1 MLPLVMVGA
10 GAPPGAASRPGT
22 RDLPAN
28 VDPWRAA
35 VDTQE
40 ADCRGSERVAARR
53 LAQRRAGQDGGAL
66 RASDEGW
73 EERYGRCPFAPHV
86 GTLGLMEAWGRAE
99 TLPYGFEA
107 DGLDEFVATR
117 TRKRR
122 RLMAWSARVRAEFTR
137 RGVPAPAP
145 VFLVWAGA
153 SLAVTDI
160 KGATRILHE
169 GVEAGAVG
177 AADTRWLHAVA
188 SLITLRHAEG
198 LEALGAPVLGSD
210 RTGSAANT
218 RTVYLRAVF
227 LDRLGDRDGAAAA
240 MRAAQTAD
248 KDLRALRGLVRALP
262 AHEALYVRALSRQ
275 FSGRGEALTL
285 RLWAAYLSRPEPEA
299 PERALA
305 ERHRNSLAPR
315 PASPR

>member
-1 MLPLVMVGA
+1 MVASWMLSLLLVGA
-10 GAPPGAASRPGT
+10 GAPLGAADDPGE
-22 RDLPAN
+22 REFPAN
-28 VDPWRAA
+28 ADPWRTA
-35 VDTQE
+35 VDAQE
-40 ADCRGSERVAARR
+40 ADCRGSERVATRR
-53 LAQRRAGQDGGAL
+53 LAQHGGASRAGDA
-66 RASDEGW
+66 GW

-86 GTLGLMEAWGRAE
+86 GTLALMEAWGRAE

-107 DGLDEFVATR
+107 DGLDDFVAAR
-117 TRKRR
+117 TGKRR
-122 RLMAWSARVRAEFTR
+122 RLMTWSARVRTEFAR

-153 SLAVTDI
+153 ALAVTDI
-160 KGATRILHE
+160 EGAARILRE
-169 GVEAGAVG
+169 GIEAGAVG
-177 AADTRWLHAVA
+177 AVDARWLRGVV
-188 SLITLRHAEG
+188 SLIMLRHAEG
-198 LEALGAPVLGSD
+198 LETLGAAVSGSD
-210 RTGSAANT
+210 RHGSAGKT
-218 RTVYLRAVF
+218 RAVYLRAVF

-240 MRAAQTAD
+240 MRDAQTAD
-248 KDLRALRGLVRALP
+248 KDQRALRGLVRALP
-262 AHEALYVRALSRQ
+262 VHEALYVRALSRQ